1 MRPAAAAD
9 DRHVLVVDD
18 DCSLRKVLTDLL
30 RLRGYDP
37 TPAASGEEALRL
49 LAAQPSAIAIIDI
62 DLKEGGGVMDGI
74 ELLHRVK
81 AEYPTTECV
90 ILTGLPSQQTAID
103 AVSVGAF
110 GYLVK
115 PFNVTEL
122 VGTLERALA
131 RRREREEMALAQRRV
146 SKVDTA
152 HMRLVGRLRADY
164 LSSLHRLQA
173 LGQNIAAETSVAPAQ
188 AFGLQVKDEAQR
200 LIGAL
205 DELIAEFE
213 ADAGQR

>member
-18 DCSLRKVLTDLL
+18 ESSLRKVLTDLL

-37 TPAASGEEALRL
+37 TPAASGEEALRIMEG
-49 LAAQPSAIAIIDI
+49 QPFAIAIIDI
-62 DLKEGGGVMDGI
+62 ALKLGGGEMDGI

-81 AEYPTTECV
+81 AEYPTTECI

-110 GYLVK
+110 GYLLK
-115 PFNVTEL
+115 PFNMTEL

-131 RRREREEMALAQRRV
+131 RRREREELALAQRRIG
-146 SKVDTA
+146 KVDTA
-152 HMRLVGRLRADY
+152 HIRLVGRLRADC
-164 LSSLHRLQA
+164 LSSLHKLEV

-188 AFGLQVKDEAQR
+188 AFGRQVQTEAKR

-205 DELIAEFE
+205 DELITEVE
-213 ADAGQR
+213 ANAGQQ